1 MNTRW
6 LIGWTLA
13 VALAV
18 VGCSKEEPQPQAAKE
33 PAPAPAAQPQM
44 PASHPPAGGEGMM
57 GGAPAGPRA
66 VVVPED
72 VQSTWKAVVL
82 AVSERDSDKTQ
93 DVTVEI
99 GKTATV
105 GDLEITVESFLPSFS
120 MGGGTITSSSA
131 DTLNPA
137 ARLMVKEKGNEVFA
151 GWLFSMYPD
160 AHPFT
165 HEKYNVVLKDFVKK

>member
-6 LIGWTLA
+6 LIGLTLA
-13 VALAV
+13 VTVAAA
-18 VGCSKEEPQPQAAKE
+18 GCSKEEPPQAAKE
-33 PAPAPAAQPQM
+33 PAPAAQPQM

-57 GGAPAGPRA
+57 GAPAGPRE

-72 VQSTWKAVVL
+72 VQKTWKAVVL
-82 AVSERDSDKTQ
+82 AVSERDGDKSQ
-93 DVTVEI
+93 DVTIEI

>member
-13 VALAV
+13 VALAA

-33 PAPAPAAQPQM
+33 PAPAAQPQM

-72 VQSTWKAVVL
+72 VQKTWKAVVL
-82 AVSERDSDKTQ
+82 AVSERDSDKSQ

>member
-1 MNTRW
+1 MNMRW
-6 LIGWTLA
+6 LIGLTLA
-13 VALAV
+13 VAVGAA
-18 VGCSKEEPQPQAAKE
+18 GCSKEEPQPQAAKE
-33 PAPAPAAQPQM
+33 PVPAAQPQM
-44 PASHPPAGGEGMM
+44 PASHPPAG
-57 GGAPAGPRA
+57 PRE

-72 VQSTWKAVVL
+72 VQKTWKAVVL
-82 AVSERDSDKTQ
+82 AVSELDGDKSQ
-93 DVTVEI
+93 DVTIEI

-105 GDLEITVESFLPSFS
+105 GDLEITVESFLPAFS
-120 MGGGTITSSSA
+120 MGGGSITSSSA